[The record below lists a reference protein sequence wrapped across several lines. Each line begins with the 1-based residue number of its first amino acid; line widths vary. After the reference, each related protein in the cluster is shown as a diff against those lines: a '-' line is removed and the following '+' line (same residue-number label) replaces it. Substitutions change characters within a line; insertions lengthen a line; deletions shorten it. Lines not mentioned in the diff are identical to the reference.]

1 MTDEGRP
8 FRDEDLSALVDG
20 ELDAQ
25 ASAALREGSATDV
38 ALARRLAA
46 FEGVGEALRS
56 TPTHPPEDAALERI
70 RLRIATQ
77 TGEARSD
84 QAARGRGAR
93 LAPPRRRRALWAGAV
108 GAAVLA
114 ASFALLVLA
123 GGEGPVPIPDPQVA
137 RAPAPAPE
145 LVETEL
151 LASASDEELGI
162 AFELETLSD
171 FEVIEQLEL
180 LELMAALESPER
192 G

>member
-46 FEGVGEALRS
+46 FEGVGETLRS
-56 TPTHPPEDAALERI
+56 TPTRPPEDAALERI
-70 RLRIATQ
+70 RLQIATQ
-77 TGEARSD
+77 MGEAGSD
-84 QAARGRGAR
+84 QTKHGRSAR

-114 ASFALLVLA
+114 ASFALLFLA
-123 GGEGPVPIPDPQVA
+123 GGEGPVPIPDPQIA

>member
-1 MTDEGRP
+1 MTDESRP

-20 ELDAQ
+20 ELAAE
-25 ASAALREGSATDV
+25 ASAALRERSATEV

-46 FEGVGEALRS
+46 FEGVGEALQS
-56 TPTHPPEDAALERI
+56 TPIRPPEDAALERI
-70 RLRIATQ
+70 RRQLAKQ

-84 QAARGRGAR
+84 PAKLGRNAR
-93 LAPPRRRRALWAGAV
+93 LALPRRRRALWAGAV

-114 ASFALLVLA
+114 ASLALLFLVR
-123 GGEGPVPIPDPQVA
+123 GEGSVAIRDPQIA
-137 RAPAPAPE
+137 RAPVSVPE
-145 LVETEL
+145 PETEI

-180 LELMAALESPER
+180 LELMAALEPPER